1 MTNGSCKENRSFLCT
16 SKYRL
21 ECLLGYEPPS
31 FITHNSSLYKM
42 DTPSFK
48 EDHISQVPALQMLI
62 KLGYT
67 YLSPAEAERL
77 RGNKTTNVLLEDILR
92 KQLKEINS
100 IRVSASKTSI
110 FTDENIGRGILALKN
125 LPMNEGYIA
134 ACEKSYNLL
143 AMGQALEQSVD
154 GDKKSFT
161 LQFIDWKNISN
172 NVFHVTEEFSVM
184 RSTSKEHYR
193 PDLVLFVNGIPFCII
208 ECKRPDM
215 KEPLKQAISQQI
227 RSQQEDGIR
236 SLYVYSQL
244 LLSLSCNEALYA
256 TNATPEKFWAKWQ
269 EKFHSEVEEN
279 NHNNKLYQL
288 KNEPLSNE
296 VKNRLFAGRFKYVRT
311 YFDALE
317 DEEILSTHQDAYL
330 FSLCR
335 PERLMD
341 IVFNF
346 ILFDNGD
353 KKVARYQQFFA
364 IKKSIERI
372 KILQPSSS
380 SSQREERSYRGNLN
394 FSGLVREARELR
406 KNQTPAEETLWQLL
420 RNKKLNGLK
429 FRRQHQI
436 GHYIVDF
443 YCHER
448 KLIVELDGAVHD
460 TPERQK
466 HDSVRNKFL
475 TSSGFKIIR
484 FRNEEV
490 FNNIEEVLKQIAD
503 STPPSPVGRG
513 AGGEGNFSRKGGVI
527 WHTQGSGKSL
537 TMVMLAQAIAME
549 PSIRNPKIVLVT
561 DRTDLDNQITGT
573 FRKCGKF
580 VENANTG
587 QRLVELLESKSD
599 AVVTTIINKFVA
611 AVKKINK
618 PIESHDIFVLVDEG
632 HRTQHGTF
640 NIDMQK
646 TLPNACFIALTGTPL
661 FKKDKSTADKFGG
674 LIDAYTVDQAVKD
687 NAVVPLLYEG
697 RLAFQNVNAS
707 PIDIFF
713 GMVSEP
719 LSEYQ
724 KADIKK
730 KFARNDHLNSAEQKM
745 RMIAW
750 NISYHFRDNWQGRTP
765 FKGQLVC
772 DKKVNAIKY
781 KEYLDEIGLVSS
793 EVLISSIEEREGEDS
808 AYAKSTE
815 KENQFWKK
823 MMEEHGNSKS
833 YEKNIISRF
842 KNQKDPEI
850 IIVVDK
856 LLTGFD
862 EPKNTVLYLARNLQG
877 HKLLQAIARVNRI
890 YPDKEFGYIID
901 YYGVIENLDDALL
914 LYSSFEDFD
923 DEDLA
928 GTLTNISEEI
938 KKLPQKH
945 SDLWDIFKTI
955 ANKRD
960 AEAYQQL
967 LKDEAIRVLF
977 YDKLAAFAKCL
988 KMALSSIQ
996 FHKDV
1001 EEKTID
1007 RYKHDLTM
1015 FLKLRLAVVER
1026 FSDEIDYRQYEGQ
1039 IQKLI
1044 DTHITTEKI
1053 ETITELVNIFDKDKF
1068 QQEVE
1073 NTTGKA
1079 AKADKIASRTGRHI
1093 SEKMDEDPAF
1103 YKKFSQMLKE
1113 TIADYE
1119 AKRIS
1124 EAQYLSRVQDIM
1136 NNVLAYTDKDIPDQL
1151 SDRDVA
1157 KAFYGLTLEAM
1168 SDKFQDY
1175 SIRKEIA
1182 IQTAL
1187 HMDDLIKESVLDNG
1201 KPIIDWQYKTNI
1213 TGKLLIEIGDY
1224 LIDEVRDQYLVDL
1237 SFKEMD
1243 KIADDCIEVAK
1254 IRYK

>member
-1 MTNGSCKENRSFLCT
+1 
-16 SKYRL
+16 
-21 ECLLGYEPPS
+21 
-31 FITHNSSLYKM
+31 M

-48 EDHISQVPALQMLI
+48 EDHISQIPALQMLVN
-62 KLGYT
+62 LGYT
-67 YLSPAEAERL
+67 YLSPAEADRQ
-77 RGNKTTNVLLEDILR
+77 RGGKTTNVLLEDVLR

-100 IRVSASKTSI
+100 IRVSTTKTSI
-110 FTDENIGRGILALKN
+110 FTDENIERGIMALKN

-134 ACEKSYNLL
+134 ASERAYNLL
-143 AMGQALEQSVD
+143 TLGQALEQSVD

-161 LQFIDWKNISN
+161 LQYIDWKNISN
-172 NVFHVTEEFSVM
+172 NVFHVTEEYSVM

-193 PDLVLFVNGIPFCII
+193 TDLVLFVNGIPLCII

-215 KEPLKQAISQQI
+215 KEPLKQAISQHL
-227 RSQQEDGIR
+227 RNQQEDGIR

-244 LLSLSCNEALYA
+244 TLSIATQEAAYA

-269 EKFHSEVEEN
+269 EKFANDEEERN
-279 NHNNKLYQL
+279 YKNQLQEL
-288 KNEPLSNE
+288 KNKPLPVSI
-296 VKNRLFAGRFKYVRT
+296 KDQLFADRFKYVRQ

-317 DEEILSTHQDAYL
+317 QEEILLTEQDNYL
-330 FSLCR
+330 FGLCR

-341 IVFNF
+341 IVFNYV
-346 ILFDNGD
+346 LFDNGE

-364 IKKSIERI
+364 IKKSMQRI
-372 KILQPSSS
+372 
-380 SSQREERSYRGNLN
+380 
-394 FSGLVREARELR
+394 
-406 KNQTPAEETLWQLL
+406 
-420 RNKKLNGLK
+420 RNVENGK
-429 FRRQHQI
+429 
-436 GHYIVDF
+436 
-443 YCHER
+443 
-448 KLIVELDGAVHD
+448 
-460 TPERQK
+460 
-466 HDSVRNKFL
+466 
-475 TSSGFKIIR
+475 
-484 FRNEEV
+484 
-490 FNNIEEVLKQIAD
+490 
-503 STPPSPVGRG
+503 
-513 AGGEGNFSRKGGVI
+513 RKGGVI

-549 PSIRNPKIVLVT
+549 PRIRNPKIVLVT
-561 DRTDLDNQITGT
+561 DRTDLDNQITST

-580 VENANTG
+580 VENATTG

-611 AVKKINK
+611 AVKKISK
-618 PIESHDIFVLVDEG
+618 PLQSHDIFVLVDEG

-640 NIDMQK
+640 NVDMEK
-646 TLPNACFIALTGTPL
+646 TLPNACFIAMTGTPL
-661 FKKDKSTADKFGG
+661 FKKDKSTAAKFGG
-674 LIDAYTVDQAVKD
+674 VIDAYTVDQAVKD
-687 NAVVPLLYEG
+687 KAVVPLLYEG
-697 RLAFQNVNAS
+697 RLALQDVNAS
-707 PIDIFF
+707 PIDTFF

-719 LSEYQ
+719 LTEYQ

-730 KFARNDHLNSAEQKM
+730 KFARYDHLNSAEQKM

-750 NISYHFRDNWQGRTP
+750 DISYHFRDNWQGKTP

-781 KEYLDEIGLVSS
+781 KEYLDEIGIVSS
-793 EVLISSIEEREGEDS
+793 EVLISSIDEREGEES
-808 AYAKSTE
+808 AYEKSTE

-823 MMEEHGNSKS
+823 MMDEHGNSKS

-862 EPKNTVLYLARNLQG
+862 EPKNTVLYLSRNLQS

-901 YYGVIENLDDALL
+901 YYGVIENLDDALQM
-914 LYSSFEDFD
+914 YSSFEDFD
-923 DEDLA
+923 EEDLA
-928 GTLTNISEEI
+928 GALTNISEEI

-945 SDLWDIFKTI
+945 SDLWEIFKTI

-960 AEAYQQL
+960 AEAYQKL

-977 YDKLAAFAKCL
+977 YDKLAAFAKGL
-988 KMALSSIQ
+988 KLALSSIQ
-996 FHKDV
+996 FHKEV
-1001 EEKTID
+1001 EEKVIN
-1007 RYKHDLTM
+1007 RYKEDLTM

-1026 FSDEIDYRQYEGQ
+1026 YSDEIDYKQYEGQ

-1053 ETITELVNIFDKDKF
+1053 ETITELVNIFDKNKF

-1079 AKADKIASRTGRHI
+1079 AKADKIASRTAKHI
-1093 SEKMDEDPAF
+1093 TEKMDEDPAF

-1136 NNVLAYTDKDIPDQL
+1136 NNVLAHTDNDIPEQL
-1151 SDRDVA
+1151 KDRDVA
-1157 KAFYGLTLEAM
+1157 KAFYGLTVEAL
-1168 SDKFQDY
+1168 SEKIQDN
-1175 SIRKEIA
+1175 IVRKEVA
-1182 IQTAL
+1182 TQTAL
-1187 HMDDLIKESVLDNG
+1187 QIDDLIQSSVLDNG

-1224 LIDEVRDQYLVDL
+1224 LIDEVRDKYNVDL
-1237 SFKEMD
+1237 SFKDMD
-1243 KIADDCIEVAK
+1243 KIAEDCIEVAK

>member
-1 MTNGSCKENRSFLCT
+1 ME
-16 SKYRL
+16 
-21 ECLLGYEPPS
+21 
-31 FITHNSSLYKM
+31 
-42 DTPSFK
+42 TPSFK
-48 EDHISQVPALQMLI
+48 EDHISQIPALQMLVN
-62 KLGYT
+62 LGYT
-67 YLSPAEAERL
+67 YLSPAEADRQ
-77 RGNKTTNVLLEDILR
+77 RGGKTTNVLLEDVLR

-100 IRVSASKTSI
+100 IRVSATKTSI
-110 FTDENIGRGILALKN
+110 FTDENIERGILALKN

-134 ACEKSYNLL
+134 ASEKAYNLL
-143 AMGQALEQSVD
+143 TLGQALEQSVD

-161 LQFIDWKNISN
+161 LQYIDWKNIGN
-172 NVFHVTEEFSVM
+172 NVFHVTEEYSVM

-193 PDLVLFVNGIPFCII
+193 PDLVLFVNGIPLCII

-215 KEPLKQAISQQI
+215 KEPLKQAISQHL
-227 RSQQEDGIR
+227 RNQQEDGIR

-244 LLSLSCNEALYA
+244 TLSIATQEAAYA

-269 EKFHSEVEEN
+269 EKFTSDDEERN
-279 NHNNKLYQL
+279 YKIKLQAL
-288 KNEPLSNE
+288 KNKPLSVS
-296 VKNRLFAGRFKYVRT
+296 VKEQLFTDRFKYVRQ

-317 DEEILSTHQDAYL
+317 QQEILPTEQDNYL
-330 FSLCR
+330 FGLCR

-346 ILFDNGD
+346 VLFDNGD

-364 IKKSIERI
+364 IKKSMQRI
-372 KILQPSSS
+372 
-380 SSQREERSYRGNLN
+380 
-394 FSGLVREARELR
+394 
-406 KNQTPAEETLWQLL
+406 
-420 RNKKLNGLK
+420 RN
-429 FRRQHQI
+429 
-436 GHYIVDF
+436 
-443 YCHER
+443 
-448 KLIVELDGAVHD
+448 VEHG
-460 TPERQK
+460 K
-466 HDSVRNKFL
+466 
-475 TSSGFKIIR
+475 
-484 FRNEEV
+484 
-490 FNNIEEVLKQIAD
+490 
-503 STPPSPVGRG
+503 
-513 AGGEGNFSRKGGVI
+513 RKGGVI

-573 FRKCGKF
+573 FRKCGMF
-580 VENANTG
+580 VENATTG

-599 AVVTTIINKFVA
+599 SVVTTIINKFVA
-611 AVKKINK
+611 AVKKINR
-618 PIESHDIFVLVDEG
+618 PLESHDIFVLVDEG

-646 TLPNACFIALTGTPL
+646 TLPNACFIAMTGTPL
-661 FKKDKSTADKFGG
+661 FKKDKSTAEKFGG
-674 LIDAYTVDQAVKD
+674 LIDAYTVDQAVMDK
-687 NAVVPLLYEG
+687 AVVPLLYEG
-697 RLAFQNVNAS
+697 RLALQNVNAS
-707 PIDIFF
+707 PIDTFF

-719 LSEYQ
+719 LTEYQ

-730 KFARNDHLNSAEQKM
+730 KFARTDHLNSAEQKM

-750 NISYHFRDNWQGRTP
+750 DISYHFRDNWQGRTP

-781 KEYLDEIGLVSS
+781 KEYLDEIGIVSC
-793 EVLISSIEEREGEDS
+793 EVLISSVDEREGEES
-808 AYAKSTE
+808 AYEKSTE

-823 MMEEHGNSKS
+823 MMDEHGNSKS

-862 EPKNTVLYLARNLQG
+862 EPKNTVLYLTRNLQG

-890 YPDKEFGYIID
+890 YADKEFGYIID
-901 YYGVIENLDDALL
+901 YYGVIENLDDALQ

-928 GTLTNISEEI
+928 GTLINISEEI

-960 AEAYQQL
+960 VEAYQQL

-988 KMALSSIQ
+988 KLALSAIQ

-1001 EEKTID
+1001 EEKTIN
-1007 RYKHDLTM
+1007 RYIEDLTM

-1026 FSDEIDYRQYEGQ
+1026 YSDEIDYKQYEGQ

-1079 AKADKIASRTGRHI
+1079 AKADKIASRTAKHI
-1093 SEKMDEDPAF
+1093 TEKMEEIPAF
-1103 YKKFSQMLKE
+1103 YKKFSQMLRE

-1136 NNVLAYTDKDIPDQL
+1136 NNVLAHTDNDIPEQL
-1151 SDRDVA
+1151 KDRDVA
-1157 KAFYGLTLEAM
+1157 KAFYGLTVEAL
-1168 SDKFQDY
+1168 SEKIQDN
-1175 SIRKEIA
+1175 IVRKEIA
-1182 IQTAL
+1182 TQTAL
-1187 HMDDLIKESVLDNG
+1187 QIDDLIQDSVLDNG
-1201 KPIIDWQYKTNI
+1201 KAIIDWLYKTNI

-1224 LIDEVRDQYLVDL
+1224 LIDEVRDKYNLDL
-1237 SFKEMD
+1237 PFKDMD
-1243 KIADDCIEVAK
+1243 KIAEDCIEVAK

>member
-1 MTNGSCKENRSFLCT
+1 ME
-16 SKYRL
+16 
-21 ECLLGYEPPS
+21 
-31 FITHNSSLYKM
+31 
-42 DTPSFK
+42 TPSFK
-48 EDHISQVPALQMLI
+48 EDHISQIPALQMLVN
-62 KLGYT
+62 LGYT
-67 YLSPAEAERL
+67 YLSPAEADRQ
-77 RGNKTTNVLLEDILR
+77 RGGKTTNVLLEDVLR

-100 IRVSASKTSI
+100 IRVSATKTSI
-110 FTDENIGRGILALKN
+110 FTDENIERGILALKN

-134 ACEKSYNLL
+134 ASERVYNLL
-143 AMGQALEQSVD
+143 TLGQALEQSVD

-161 LQFIDWKNISN
+161 LQYIDWKNISN

-193 PDLVLFVNGIPFCII
+193 PDLVLFVNGIPLCII

-236 SLYVYSQL
+236 NLYVYSQL
-244 LLSLSCNEALYA
+244 LLSLSCTQALYA
-256 TNATPEKFWAKWQ
+256 TNSTPEKFWAKWQ
-269 EKFHSEVEEN
+269 EKFSSDEEEQ
-279 NHNNKLYQL
+279 HYKTKLHEL
-288 KNEPLSNE
+288 KNNPLSTTTKE
-296 VKNRLFAGRFKYVRT
+296 QLFTDRFKYVRE
-311 YFDALE
+311 YFDTLE
-317 DEEILSTHQDAYL
+317 QEEILPTVQDEYL
-330 FSLCR
+330 FGLCR

-341 IVFNF
+341 VVFNF
-346 ILFDNGD
+346 VLFDNGE
-353 KKVARYQQFFA
+353 KKIARYQQFFA
-364 IKKSIERI
+364 IKKSMQRI
-372 KILQPSSS
+372 KNV
-380 SSQREERSYRGNLN
+380 E
-394 FSGLVREARELR
+394 
-406 KNQTPAEETLWQLL
+406 
-420 RNKKLNGLK
+420 NGK
-429 FRRQHQI
+429 RR
-436 GHYIVDF
+436 
-443 YCHER
+443 
-448 KLIVELDGAVHD
+448 
-460 TPERQK
+460 
-466 HDSVRNKFL
+466 
-475 TSSGFKIIR
+475 
-484 FRNEEV
+484 
-490 FNNIEEVLKQIAD
+490 
-503 STPPSPVGRG
+503 
-513 AGGEGNFSRKGGVI
+513 GGVI

-537 TMVMLAQAIAME
+537 TMVMLAQTIAME

-561 DRTDLDNQITGT
+561 DRTDLDNQITNT

-580 VENANTG
+580 VENATTG

-611 AVKKINK
+611 AVKKISK
-618 PIESHDIFVLVDEG
+618 PLQSHDIFVLVDEG

-640 NIDMQK
+640 NVDMQK
-646 TLPNACFIALTGTPL
+646 TLPNACFIAMTGTPL
-661 FKKDKSTADKFGG
+661 FKKDKSTAEKFGG
-674 LIDAYTVDQAVKD
+674 LIDAYTVDQAVQDK
-687 NAVVPLLYEG
+687 AVVPLLYEG
-697 RLAFQNVNAS
+697 RLALQDVNAS
-707 PIDIFF
+707 PIDTFF

-719 LSEYQ
+719 LTEYQ

-730 KFARNDHLNSAEQKM
+730 KFARTDHLNSAEQKM

-750 NISYHFRDNWQGRTP
+750 DISYHFRDNWQGRTP

-781 KEYLDEIGLVSS
+781 KEYLDEIGIVSS
-793 EVLISSIEEREGEDS
+793 EVLISSIDEREGEES
-808 AYAKSTE
+808 AYEKSTQ
-815 KENQFWKK
+815 KENQFWKR
-823 MMEEHGNSKS
+823 MMDEHGNSKS

-862 EPKNTVLYLARNLQG
+862 EPKNTVLYLTRNLQG

-901 YYGVIENLDDALL
+901 YYGVIENLDDALQ

-928 GTLTNISEEI
+928 GTLTNISDEI

-977 YDKLAAFAKCL
+977 YDKLAAFAKSL
-988 KMALSSIQ
+988 KLALSSIQ

-1001 EEKTID
+1001 EEKTIN
-1007 RYKHDLTM
+1007 RYKEDLTM

-1026 FSDEIDYRQYEGQ
+1026 YSDEIDYKQYEGQ

-1079 AKADKIASRTGRHI
+1079 AKADKIASRTAKHI
-1093 SEKMDEDPAF
+1093 TEKMDEDPAF

-1136 NNVLAYTDKDIPDQL
+1136 NNVLAHTDNDIPEQL
-1151 SDRDVA
+1151 KDRDVA
-1157 KAFYGLTLEAM
+1157 KAFYGLTVEAL
-1168 SDKFQDY
+1168 SEKIQDN
-1175 SIRKEIA
+1175 IVRKEVA
-1182 IQTAL
+1182 THTAL
-1187 HMDDLIKESVLDNG
+1187 QIDDLIQNSVLDNG

-1213 TGKLLIEIGDY
+1213 IGKLLIEIGDY
-1224 LIDEVRDQYLVDL
+1224 LIDEVRDKYNVDL
-1237 SFKEMD
+1237 SFKDMD
-1243 KIADDCIEVAK
+1243 KIAEDCIEVAK

>member
-1 MTNGSCKENRSFLCT
+1 ME
-16 SKYRL
+16 
-21 ECLLGYEPPS
+21 
-31 FITHNSSLYKM
+31 
-42 DTPSFK
+42 TPSFK
-48 EDHISQVPALQMLI
+48 EDHISQIPALQMLVN
-62 KLGYT
+62 LGYT
-67 YLSPAEAERL
+67 YLSPAEADRQ
-77 RGNKTTNVLLEDILR
+77 RGGKTTNVLLEDVLR
-92 KQLKEINS
+92 TQLKEINS
-100 IRVSASKTSI
+100 IRVSATKTSI
-110 FTDENIGRGILALKN
+110 FTDENIERGILALKN

-134 ACEKSYNLL
+134 ASERAYNLL
-143 AMGQALEQSVD
+143 TLGQALEQSVD

-161 LQFIDWKNISN
+161 LQYIDWKNISN
-172 NVFHVTEEFSVM
+172 NVFHVTEEYSVM

-193 PDLVLFVNGIPFCII
+193 PDLVLFVNGIPLCII

-215 KEPLKQAISQQI
+215 KEPLKQAISQHL
-227 RSQQEDGIR
+227 RNQQEDGIR

-244 LLSLSCNEALYA
+244 TLSIATQEAAYA

-269 EKFHSEVEEN
+269 EKFSNDEEERKFKI
-279 NHNNKLYQL
+279 KLQEL
-288 KNEPLSNE
+288 KNKPLPVSIKE
-296 VKNRLFAGRFKYVRT
+296 QLFSDRFKYVRQ

-317 DEEILSTHQDAYL
+317 QEEILSTEQDNYL
-330 FSLCR
+330 FGLCR

-341 IVFNF
+341 IIFNYV
-346 ILFDNGD
+346 LFDNGE

-364 IKKSIERI
+364 IKKSMQRI
-372 KILQPSSS
+372 
-380 SSQREERSYRGNLN
+380 
-394 FSGLVREARELR
+394 
-406 KNQTPAEETLWQLL
+406 
-420 RNKKLNGLK
+420 RNVENGK
-429 FRRQHQI
+429 
-436 GHYIVDF
+436 
-443 YCHER
+443 
-448 KLIVELDGAVHD
+448 
-460 TPERQK
+460 
-466 HDSVRNKFL
+466 
-475 TSSGFKIIR
+475 
-484 FRNEEV
+484 
-490 FNNIEEVLKQIAD
+490 
-503 STPPSPVGRG
+503 
-513 AGGEGNFSRKGGVI
+513 RKGGVI

-561 DRTDLDNQITGT
+561 DRTDLDNQITST

-580 VENANTG
+580 VENATTG
-587 QRLVELLESKSD
+587 QRLVELLEIKSD

-618 PIESHDIFVLVDEG
+618 PLQSHDIFVLVDEG

-640 NIDMQK
+640 NVDMQK
-646 TLPNACFIALTGTPL
+646 TLPNACFIAMTGTPL
-661 FKKDKSTADKFGG
+661 FKKDKSTAAKFGG
-674 LIDAYTVDQAVKD
+674 VIDAYTVDQAVKEK
-687 NAVVPLLYEG
+687 AVVPLLYEG
-697 RLAFQNVNAS
+697 RLALQDVNAS
-707 PIDIFF
+707 PIDTFF

-719 LSEYQ
+719 LTEYQ

-730 KFARNDHLNSAEQKM
+730 KFARYDHLNSAEQKM

-750 NISYHFRDNWQGRTP
+750 DISYHFRDNWQGKTP

-781 KEYLDEIGLVSS
+781 KEYLDEIGIVSS
-793 EVLISSIEEREGEDS
+793 EVLISSIDEREGEES
-808 AYAKSTE
+808 AYEKSTE

-823 MMEEHGNSKS
+823 MMDEHGNSKS

-850 IIVVDK
+850 ILVVDK

-862 EPKNTVLYLARNLQG
+862 EPKNTVLYLTRNLQG

-890 YPDKEFGYIID
+890 YHDKEFGYIID
-901 YYGVIENLDDALL
+901 YYGVIENLDDALQM
-914 LYSSFEDFD
+914 YSSFEDFD
-923 DEDLA
+923 EEDLA

-945 SDLWDIFKTI
+945 SELWDIFKTI

-977 YDKLAAFAKCL
+977 YDKLAAFAKGL
-988 KMALSSIQ
+988 KLALSSIQ
-996 FHKDV
+996 FHKEV
-1001 EEKTID
+1001 EEKVIN
-1007 RYKHDLTM
+1007 RYKEDLTM

-1026 FSDEIDYRQYEGQ
+1026 YSDEIDYKQYEGQ

-1053 ETITELVNIFDKDKF
+1053 ETIIELVNIFDKDKF

-1079 AKADKIASRTGRHI
+1079 AKADKIASRTAKHI
-1093 SEKMDEDPAF
+1093 TEKMDEDPAF

-1124 EAQYLSRVQDIM
+1124 EAQYLSRVQEIM
-1136 NNVLAYTDKDIPDQL
+1136 NNVLAHTDNDIPEQL
-1151 SDRDVA
+1151 KERDVA
-1157 KAFYGLTLEAM
+1157 KAFYGLTVEAL
-1168 SDKFQDY
+1168 SEKIQDN
-1175 SIRKEIA
+1175 IVRKEVA
-1182 IQTAL
+1182 TQSAL
-1187 HMDDLIKESVLDNG
+1187 QIDDLNQNSVLDNG

-1224 LIDEVRDQYLVDL
+1224 LIDEVRDKYNVDL
-1237 SFKEMD
+1237 AFKDMD
-1243 KIADDCIEVAK
+1243 KIAEDCIEVAK

>member
-1 MTNGSCKENRSFLCT
+1 
-16 SKYRL
+16 
-21 ECLLGYEPPS
+21 
-31 FITHNSSLYKM
+31 M

-48 EDHISQVPALQMLI
+48 EDHISQIPALQMLVN
-62 KLGYT
+62 LGYT
-67 YLSPAEAERL
+67 YLSPAEADRQ
-77 RGNKTTNVLLEDILR
+77 RGGKTTNVLLEDVLR

-100 IRVSASKTSI
+100 IRVSATKTSI
-110 FTDENIGRGILALKN
+110 FTDENIERGILALKN

-134 ACEKSYNLL
+134 ASEKAYNLL
-143 AMGQALEQSVD
+143 TLGQALEQSVD

-161 LQFIDWKNISN
+161 LQYIDWKNISN

-193 PDLVLFVNGIPFCII
+193 PDLVLFVNGIPLCII

-215 KEPLKQAISQQI
+215 KEPLKQAISQHL
-227 RSQQEDGIR
+227 RNQQEDGIR

-244 LLSLSCNEALYA
+244 LLCISSNDAVYGSNDTKPEFFSKWVEKYSSDKEEAA
-256 TNATPEKFWAKWQ
+256 
-269 EKFHSEVEEN
+269 
-279 NHNNKLYQL
+279 NKSTLKEL
-288 KNEPLSNE
+288 KNKPLSQKQTDE
-296 VKNRLFAGRFKYVRT
+296 LFADRFKYVRN
-311 YFDALE
+311 YFNELNK
-317 DEEILSTHQDAYL
+317 EEIQPTVQDEYL
-330 FSLCR
+330 YSLCR
-335 PERLMD
+335 PERLID
-341 IVFNF
+341 LAFNF
-346 ILFDNGD
+346 ILFENGV
-353 KKVARYQQFFA
+353 KKITRYQQFFA
-364 IKKSIERI
+364 IKKSMQRI
-372 KILQPSSS
+372 
-380 SSQREERSYRGNLN
+380 
-394 FSGLVREARELR
+394 
-406 KNQTPAEETLWQLL
+406 
-420 RNKKLNGLK
+420 RNVENGK
-429 FRRQHQI
+429 
-436 GHYIVDF
+436 
-443 YCHER
+443 
-448 KLIVELDGAVHD
+448 
-460 TPERQK
+460 
-466 HDSVRNKFL
+466 
-475 TSSGFKIIR
+475 
-484 FRNEEV
+484 
-490 FNNIEEVLKQIAD
+490 
-503 STPPSPVGRG
+503 
-513 AGGEGNFSRKGGVI
+513 RKGGVI

-561 DRTDLDNQITGT
+561 DRTDLDRQISET

-580 VENANTG
+580 VENATTG

-611 AVKKINK
+611 AVKKINQ
-618 PIESHDIFVLVDEG
+618 PLESHDIFVLVDEG

-640 NIDMQK
+640 NVDMQK
-646 TLPNACFIALTGTPL
+646 TLPNACFIAMTGTPL
-661 FKKDKSTADKFGG
+661 FKKDKSTAAKFGG
-674 LIDAYTVDQAVKD
+674 VIDAYTVDQAVKD
-687 NAVVPLLYEG
+687 KAVVPLLYEG
-697 RLAFQNVNAS
+697 RVAIQNVNDG
-707 PIDIFF
+707 PIDTYFN
-713 GMVSEP
+713 MVMEP
-719 LSEYQ
+719 FTEYQ
-724 KADIKK
+724 KADFKK
-730 KFARNDHLNSAEQKM
+730 KFSRYDQLNSAEQK
-745 RMIAW
+745 IYAICW
-750 NISYHFRDNWQGRTP
+750 DISRHFRDNWKGTP
-765 FKGQLVC
+765 FKAQLVC
-772 DKKVNAIKY
+772 DKKYTAIKY
-781 KEYLDEIGLVSS
+781 KEFLDEIKIVTS
-793 EVLISSIEEREGEDS
+793 EVLISSIDEREGEET
-808 AYAKSTE
+808 AYEKSSD
-815 KENQFWKK
+815 KVNRFWKK
-823 MMEEHGNSKS
+823 MMDEHGNSKS

-842 KNQKDPEI
+842 KNQIDPEI

-862 EPKNTVLYLARNLQG
+862 EPKNTVLYLTRNLQG

-901 YYGVIENLDDALL
+901 YYGVIENLDDALQI
-914 LYSSFEDFD
+914 YSSFEDFD
-923 DEDLA
+923 EEDLA

-945 SDLWDIFKTI
+945 SNLWDIFKTI

-977 YDKLAAFAKCL
+977 YDKLAAFAKGL
-988 KMALSSIQ
+988 KLALSSFQ

-1001 EEKTID
+1001 EEKVIN
-1007 RYKHDLTM
+1007 RYKEDLTM

-1026 FSDEIDYRQYEGQ
+1026 YSDEIDYKQYEGQ

-1079 AKADKIASRTGRHI
+1079 AKADKIASRTAKHI
-1093 SEKMDEDPAF
+1093 TEKMDEDPAF

-1136 NNVLAYTDKDIPDQL
+1136 NNVLAHTDNDIPGQL
-1151 SDRDVA
+1151 KDRDVA
-1157 KAFYGLTLEAM
+1157 KAFYGLTVEAL
-1168 SDKFQDY
+1168 SEKIQDN
-1175 SIRKEIA
+1175 IVRKEVA

-1187 HMDDLIKESVLDNG
+1187 QIDDLIQDSVLDNG

-1224 LIDEVRDQYLVDL
+1224 LIDDVRDKYNVDL
-1237 SFKEMD
+1237 SFKDMD
-1243 KIADDCIEVAK
+1243 KIAEDCIEVAK

>member
-1 MTNGSCKENRSFLCT
+1 
-16 SKYRL
+16 
-21 ECLLGYEPPS
+21 
-31 FITHNSSLYKM
+31 M

-48 EDHISQVPALQMLI
+48 EDHISQIPALQMLVN
-62 KLGYT
+62 LGYT
-67 YLSPAEAERL
+67 YLSPADADRQ
-77 RGNKTTNVLLEDILR
+77 RGGKTTNVLLEDVLR

-100 IRVSASKTSI
+100 EKAISSTKSTYISDANI
-110 FTDENIGRGILALKN
+110 ENGIQVLKN

-134 ACEKSYNLL
+134 ASEKAYNLL
-143 AMGQALEQSVD
+143 TLGQALEQSVD

-161 LQFIDWKNISN
+161 LQYIDWKNINN
-172 NVFHVTEEFSVM
+172 NVFHVSEEYSVM

-193 PDLVLFVNGIPFCII
+193 PDLVLFVNGIPLCII
-208 ECKRPDM
+208 ESKRPDM
-215 KEPLKQAISQQI
+215 KEPLKQAISQHL
-227 RSQQEDGIR
+227 RNQQEDGIR

-244 LLSLSCNEALYA
+244 TLSIATQEAAYA
-256 TNATPEKFWAKWQ
+256 TNATPEKFWAKWH
-269 EKFHSEVEEN
+269 EKFNSYEEERN
-279 NHNNKLYQL
+279 IKNKLQEL
-288 KNEPLSNE
+288 KNKPLPVSIKE
-296 VKNRLFAGRFKYVRT
+296 QLFSDRFKYVRQ

-317 DEEILSTHQDAYL
+317 QEEILPTEQDNYL
-330 FSLCR
+330 FGLCR

-346 ILFDNGD
+346 VLFDNGE

-364 IKKSIERI
+364 IKKSMQRI
-372 KILQPSSS
+372 KHV
-380 SSQREERSYRGNLN
+380 E
-394 FSGLVREARELR
+394 
-406 KNQTPAEETLWQLL
+406 
-420 RNKKLNGLK
+420 NGK
-429 FRRQHQI
+429 RR
-436 GHYIVDF
+436 
-443 YCHER
+443 
-448 KLIVELDGAVHD
+448 
-460 TPERQK
+460 
-466 HDSVRNKFL
+466 
-475 TSSGFKIIR
+475 
-484 FRNEEV
+484 
-490 FNNIEEVLKQIAD
+490 
-503 STPPSPVGRG
+503 
-513 AGGEGNFSRKGGVI
+513 GGVI

-561 DRTDLDNQITGT
+561 DRTDLDNQITST
-573 FRKCGKF
+573 FRKCGSF
-580 VENANTG
+580 VENATTG
-587 QRLVELLESKSD
+587 QRLVELLENKSD

-611 AVKKINK
+611 AVKKINR
-618 PIESHDIFVLVDEG
+618 PLESHDIFVLVDEG

-646 TLPNACFIALTGTPL
+646 TLPNACFIAMTGTPL
-661 FKKDKSTADKFGG
+661 FKKDKSTAEKFGG
-674 LIDAYTVDQAVKD
+674 MIDAYTVDQAVKD
-687 NAVVPLLYEG
+687 KAVVPLLYEG
-697 RLAFQNVNAS
+697 RLALQTVNAS
-707 PIDIFF
+707 PIDTFF

-719 LSEYQ
+719 LTEYQ

-750 NISYHFRDNWQGRTP
+750 DISYHFRDNWQGRTP

-781 KEYLDEIGLVSS
+781 KEYLYEIGIVSC
-793 EVLISSIEEREGEDS
+793 EVLISSIDEREGEES
-808 AYAKSTE
+808 AYEKSTE

-823 MMEEHGNSKS
+823 MMDEHGNSKS
-833 YEKNIISRF
+833 YEKKIISRF

-862 EPKNTVLYLARNLQG
+862 EPKNTVLYLTRNLQS

-901 YYGVIENLDDALL
+901 YYGVIENLDDALQ
-914 LYSSFEDFD
+914 LYSSLEDFD

-928 GTLTNISEEI
+928 GTMTNISDEI

-955 ANKRD
+955 TNKRD

-977 YDKLAAFAKCL
+977 YDKLAAFAKSL
-988 KMALSSIQ
+988 KLALSSIQ
-996 FHKDV
+996 FHKEV
-1001 EEKTID
+1001 EEKVIN
-1007 RYKHDLTM
+1007 RYKEDLTM

-1026 FSDEIDYRQYEGQ
+1026 YSDEIDYKQYEGQ

-1079 AKADKIASRTGRHI
+1079 AKADKIASRTAKHI
-1093 SEKMDEDPAF
+1093 TEKMDEDPAF

-1113 TIADYE
+1113 VIAEYE

-1124 EAQYLSRVQDIM
+1124 EAQYLTGVQDIM
-1136 NNVLAYTDKDIPDQL
+1136 NNVLAHTDNDIPEL
-1151 SDRDVA
+1151 LKDRDVA
-1157 KAFYGLTLEAM
+1157 KAFYGLTVEAL
-1168 SDKFQDY
+1168 SEKIQDNVV
-1175 SIRKEIA
+1175 RQEVA
-1182 IQTAL
+1182 TQTAL
-1187 HMDDLIKESVLDNG
+1187 QIDDLIQDAVLDNG

-1224 LIDEVRDQYLVDL
+1224 LIDEVRDKYNVDL
-1237 SFKEMD
+1237 VFNDMD
-1243 KIADDCIEVAK
+1243 KIAEDCIEVAK

>member
-1 MTNGSCKENRSFLCT
+1 ME
-16 SKYRL
+16 
-21 ECLLGYEPPS
+21 
-31 FITHNSSLYKM
+31 
-42 DTPSFK
+42 TPSFK
-48 EDHISQVPALQMLI
+48 EDHISQIPALQMLMN
-62 KLGYT
+62 LDYT
-67 YLSPAEAERL
+67 YLSPAEADRQ
-77 RGNKTTNVLLEDILR
+77 RGGKTSNVLLEDVLR

-100 IRVSASKTSI
+100 IRVSATKTSI
-110 FTDENIGRGILALKN
+110 FTDDNIERGILALKN

-134 ACEKSYNLL
+134 ASEKAYNLL
-143 AMGQALEQSVD
+143 TLGQALEQSVD

-161 LQFIDWKNISN
+161 LQYIDWKKISN
-172 NVFHVTEEFSVM
+172 NVFHVSEEYSVM

-193 PDLVLFVNGIPFCII
+193 PDLVLFVNGIPLCII

-215 KEPLKQAISQQI
+215 KEPLKQAISQHL
-227 RSQQEDGIR
+227 RNQQEDGIR

-244 LLSLSCNEALYA
+244 TLSIATQEAAYA
-256 TNATPEKFWAKWQ
+256 TNATPEKFWAKWH
-269 EKFHSEVEEN
+269 EKFNSDEEERN
-279 NHNNKLYQL
+279 YKNKLQEFKNKPLPNSIKEQL
-288 KNEPLSNE
+288 
-296 VKNRLFAGRFKYVRT
+296 FYDRFKYVRQ

-317 DEEILSTHQDAYL
+317 EEDILPTEQDNYL
-330 FSLCR
+330 FGLCR

-346 ILFDNGD
+346 VLFDNGE

-364 IKKSIERI
+364 IKKSMHRI
-372 KILQPSSS
+372 KHV
-380 SSQREERSYRGNLN
+380 E
-394 FSGLVREARELR
+394 
-406 KNQTPAEETLWQLL
+406 
-420 RNKKLNGLK
+420 NGK
-429 FRRQHQI
+429 RR
-436 GHYIVDF
+436 
-443 YCHER
+443 
-448 KLIVELDGAVHD
+448 
-460 TPERQK
+460 
-466 HDSVRNKFL
+466 
-475 TSSGFKIIR
+475 
-484 FRNEEV
+484 
-490 FNNIEEVLKQIAD
+490 
-503 STPPSPVGRG
+503 
-513 AGGEGNFSRKGGVI
+513 GGVI

-573 FRKCGKF
+573 FRKCGRF
-580 VENANTG
+580 VENSTTG
-587 QRLVELLESKSD
+587 QRLVELLENKSD

-611 AVKKINK
+611 AVKKINR
-618 PIESHDIFVLVDEG
+618 PLESHDIFVLVDEG

-646 TLPNACFIALTGTPL
+646 TLPNACFIAMTGTPL
-661 FKKDKSTADKFGG
+661 FKKDKSTAEKFGG
-674 LIDAYTVDQAVKD
+674 MIDAYTVDQAVKD
-687 NAVVPLLYEG
+687 KAVVPLLYEG
-697 RLAFQNVNAS
+697 RLALQTVNAS
-707 PIDIFF
+707 PIDTFF

-719 LSEYQ
+719 LTEYQ

-730 KFARNDHLNSAEQKM
+730 KFARYDHLNSAEQKM

-750 NISYHFRDNWQGRTP
+750 DISYHFRDNWQGRTP

-781 KEYLDEIGLVSS
+781 KEYLDEIRIVSS
-793 EVLISSIEEREGEDS
+793 EVLISSIDEREGEES
-808 AYAKSTE
+808 AYEKSTE
-815 KENQFWKK
+815 KENQFWEK
-823 MMEEHGNSKS
+823 MMDEHGNSKS
-833 YEKNIISRF
+833 YEKKIISRF

-862 EPKNTVLYLARNLQG
+862 EPKNTVLYLTRNLQS

-890 YPDKEFGYIID
+890 YPDKEFGYIVD
-901 YYGVIENLDDALL
+901 YYGVIENLDDALQ
-914 LYSSFEDFD
+914 LYSSLEDFD

-928 GTLTNISEEI
+928 GTMTNISDEI

-955 ANKRD
+955 TNKRD

-967 LKDEAIRVLF
+967 LKDEAIRVLL
-977 YDKLAAFAKCL
+977 YDKLAAFAKSL
-988 KMALSSIQ
+988 KLALSSIQ
-996 FHKDV
+996 FHKEV
-1001 EEKTID
+1001 EEKVIN
-1007 RYKHDLTM
+1007 RYKEDLTM

-1026 FSDEIDYRQYEGQ
+1026 YSDEIDYKQYEGQ

-1079 AKADKIASRTGRHI
+1079 AKADKIASRTAKHI
-1093 SEKMDEDPAF
+1093 TEKMDEDPAF

-1113 TIADYE
+1113 VIAEYE

-1136 NNVLAYTDKDIPDQL
+1136 NNVLAHTDNDIPEL
-1151 SDRDVA
+1151 LKDRDVA
-1157 KAFYGLTLEAM
+1157 KAFYRLTVEAL
-1168 SDKFQDY
+1168 SEKIQDNVV
-1175 SIRKEIA
+1175 RQEVA
-1182 IQTAL
+1182 TQTAL
-1187 HMDDLIKESVLDNG
+1187 QIDDLIQDAVLDNG

-1224 LIDEVRDQYLVDL
+1224 LIDEVRDKYNVDL
-1237 SFKEMD
+1237 VFKDMD
-1243 KIADDCIEVAK
+1243 KIAEDCIEVAK